1 MSQALISWALTNVV
15 LPLAATILLAL
26 LSKVA
31 LIINKKYNLDIQR
44 TTIEH
49 AVQYAEQ
56 MAQTAIKNN
65 QTALTPPEK
74 LNKAVEYVN
83 KAIPGQDQERL
94 KLRIESA
101 VQRVVSPCVKEGG
114 AR

>member
-1 MSQALISWALTNVV
+1 MSEALISWFLTNVV

-26 LSKVA
+26 MSKVA

-44 TTIEH
+44 TTIEN
-49 AVQYAEQ
+49 AVHYAEQ
-56 MAQTAIKNN
+56 MAATAIKNN
-65 QTALTPPEK
+65 QGSLTPNQK

-83 KAIPGQDQERL
+83 KAIPGQDQERV
-94 KLRIESA
+94 KQRIESA
-101 VQRVVSPCVKEGG
+101 VQRISLNCREPG